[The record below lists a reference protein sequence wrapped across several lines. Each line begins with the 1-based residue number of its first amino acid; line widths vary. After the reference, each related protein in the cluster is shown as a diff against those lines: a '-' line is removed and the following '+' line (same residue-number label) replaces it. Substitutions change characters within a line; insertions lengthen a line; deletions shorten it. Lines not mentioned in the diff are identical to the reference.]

1 MSWNKGGSKG
11 PWGSPPSGGSNGTH
25 GPKGGGNRPPEQPD
39 LDELIRKSQ
48 ESLRNAL
55 GGGGRGKG
63 GGYKGGAP
71 SMRPLI
77 LGGVALFALWCASG
91 IYRVDADE
99 QGVVLR
105 FGKFH
110 DISEPGLNYHLP
122 SPIETVFTPR
132 VTTINREEIG
142 FRSDGGSNNRI
153 IKPEES
159 LMLTGDKNLVNAQ
172 FEVQWRI
179 KDAEQYLFHMR
190 FPDYL
195 VKPVAETALREV
207 MGNTTLAMALS
218 DKRQAIAMET
228 RTLMQKILDDYETG
242 IEIFEVNLLAVDAPE
257 PVVDAFID
265 VLSAQQ
271 EKETLQNQA
280 QKYRDGVLPM
290 AQGQAEKMVK
300 DAEAYKEAVITKAK
314 GEAAQFTSIT
324 KQYERA
330 EDVTKKRMYLETMED
345 ILSGMNKIIV
355 DGNAGNGVMPYLPL
369 KELKPSEPTKQEES
383 R

>member
-1 MSWNKGGSKG
+1 M
-11 PWGSPPSGGSNGTH
+11 
-25 GPKGGGNRPPEQPD
+25 
-39 LDELIRKSQ
+39 
-48 ESLRNAL
+48 
-55 GGGGRGKG
+55 
-63 GGYKGGAP
+63 
-71 SMRPLI
+71 
-77 LGGVALFALWCASG
+77 
-91 IYRVDADE
+91 
-99 QGVVLR
+99 
-105 FGKFH
+105 
-110 DISEPGLNYHLP
+110 
-122 SPIETVFTPR
+122 
-132 VTTINREEIG
+132 
-142 FRSDGGSNNRI
+142 
-153 IKPEES
+153 
-159 LMLTGDKNLVNAQ
+159 
-172 FEVQWRI
+172 
-179 KDAEQYLFHMR
+179 
-190 FPDYL
+190 
-195 VKPVAETALREV
+195 
-207 MGNTTLAMALS
+207 
-218 DKRQAIAMET
+218 
-228 RTLMQKILDDYETG
+228 
-242 IEIFEVNLLAVDAPE
+242 DAPE